1 MTTITR
7 ADIAEKICEEIGLS
21 RKDAGDILDMVI
33 DEIKGELVAGRDV
46 KISSFGSFL
55 LRHKNARIG
64 RNPKTGIEAEITP
77 RTVISFRPSQ
87 GLKTAVNK
95 KADAGSDK

>member
-64 RNPKTGIEAEITP
+64 RNPKTGVEAVITS
-77 RTVISFRPSQ
+77 RRVISFKPSQ
-87 GLKTAVNK
+87 TMRKTINA
-95 KADAGSDK
+95 